1 MCFLKRYLAIF
12 LLPVFLISA
21 TTFVDPPEVSITN
34 GFIHARLYLPD
45 ADNGYYR
52 GSRFDWSGVIPELTC
67 NGHSYYGQW
76 NPDYG
81 PRVHDA
87 IMGPVEDFL
96 PVGFNEAKPGGS
108 FLKIGI
114 GILQRPD
121 TSVYSIVPPYEIL
134 NGGKWEVKTNEVSV
148 EFQHTLSDTAYSYV
162 YKKTIELIKDKPE
175 MILSHTFKNTGKKTI
190 ETTVYDHNFFMLD
203 SQSTQPGF
211 VITLPFDINSAGGN
225 EDLAVVDKNQI
236 IFKKKLAN
244 NEHVYYGDLHGYSD
258 NAKDYD
264 IKVENKNTGAAAEI
278 TCDRP
283 LAKLAFWC
291 ASSTVCPE
299 PFIHIKVNPGETFRW
314 KIFYKYYSLK
324 QQEIK

>member
-1 MCFLKRYLAIF
+1 MSLLKKIWTAF
-12 LLPVFLISA
+12 LLSPLFISA
-21 TTFVDPPEVSITN
+21 VTFINPPETEITN
-34 GFIHARLYLPD
+34 GLIHARIYLPD

-52 GSRFDWSGVIPELTC
+52 GSRFDWSGVIPELNC

-76 NPDYG
+76 NPEYA
-81 PRVHDA
+81 PRIHDA

-96 PVGFNEAKPGGS
+96 PVGFNEAKPGEA

-114 GILQRPD
+114 GILKRPD
-121 TSVYSIVPPYEIL
+121 TSAYSIVPPYEIL
-134 NGGKWEVKTNEVSV
+134 NGGKWEVKTNQASI
-148 EFQHTLSDTAYSYV
+148 EFLHTLNDNDYSYV

-175 MILSHTFKNTGKKTI
+175 MVLSHTFKNTGKKVI

-203 SQSTQPGF
+203 SQLTQAGF
-211 VITLPFDINSAGGN
+211 VITLPFKIAAAGGN
-225 EDLAVVDKNQI
+225 EDLAIIDNNQI
-236 IFKKKLAN
+236 IFKKELSN

-258 NAKDYD
+258 DAKDYD

-278 TCDRP
+278 TCDKP

-291 ASSTVCPE
+291 ASSTICPE
-299 PFIHIKVNPGETFRW
+299 PFIHIKVSPGESFSW

-324 QQEIK
+324 Q